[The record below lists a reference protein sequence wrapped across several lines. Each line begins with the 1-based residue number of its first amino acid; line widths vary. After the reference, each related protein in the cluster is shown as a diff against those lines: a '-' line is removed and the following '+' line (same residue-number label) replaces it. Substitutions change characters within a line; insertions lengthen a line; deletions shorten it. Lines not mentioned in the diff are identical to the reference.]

1 LVSAHHPRRIRWT
14 RRYSVAVGAVAVAG
28 LVLAISAFAGSGKPR
43 TNNANLVS
51 DVGTAKIH
59 DSKLVNAWGLSFGPN
74 TPAWVSDNGTDTS
87 TLYQGYNAN
96 TNQVQKVPLN
106 VSIPGGE
113 PTGTV
118 FNGSSA
124 FVVHGGGHSA
134 PADFLFDSEA
144 GKITAWSQN
153 VPPLT
158 QARVMKS
165 VPGAVFKG
173 LAIGKAGGKQRLYA
187 TDFHGGRVDVF
198 NGNFG
203 MVHHKG
209 AFRDRKIPN
218 GYAPFGIQNVR
229 GKIFVTYA
237 KQDSMGEDD
246 VKGPHHGFVD
256 IYSTKGKLLD
266 RFARRGDLNSP
277 WGIARAPKG
286 WAHVGGDML
295 IGNFGD
301 GWINVF
307 NRKTGHEVGPIT
319 TQRGF
324 VRRIDGLWALEFGN
338 GVLGTPQT
346 LLYTAGP
353 NDENHG
359 LLGALRPLKSSGGG
373 GGGGGY

>member
-1 LVSAHHPRRIRWT
+1 M
-14 RRYSVAVGAVAVAG
+14 
-28 LVLAISAFAGSGKPR
+28 
-43 TNNANLVS
+43 
-51 DVGTAKIH
+51 
-59 DSKLVNAWGLSFGPN
+59 
-74 TPAWVSDNGTDTS
+74 
-87 TLYQGYNAN
+87 
-96 TNQVQKVPLN
+96 PLT

-134 PADFLFDSEA
+134 PANFLFDSES

-153 VPPLT
+153 VPPAT

-198 NGNFG
+198 NGSFG

-209 AFRDRKIPN
+209 AFRDRRIPD

-237 KQDSMGEDD
+237 KQDAMGEDD

-266 RFARRGDLNSP
+266 RFARRGALNSP

-286 WAHVGGDML
+286 WADVGGDML
-295 IGNFGD
+295 IGNFGN

-307 NRKTGHEVGPIT
+307 NRKTG
-319 TQRGF
+319 QRSARS
-324 VRRIDGLWALEFGN
+324 RRSRAPSAASTGCGRSSSATACSAHPRRCS
-338 GVLGTPQT
+338 TPPARATRATGCWGRSGRSQ
-346 LLYTAGP
+346 G
-353 NDENHG
+353 
-359 LLGALRPLKSSGGG
+359 GGG